1 MAPTIS
7 KKRSNQVKEDKKQS
21 KKAKISVESSDED
34 NLDNLDNLSN
44 DELNEDDEDELD
56 AMDEND
62 EDLEGGEKT
71 SSTEP
76 KGDGS
81 NHAEQRKLLKE
92 RKMKRKFGS
101 EIQQIKTVW
110 ERLRVK
116 EPPLP
121 KEIREKLSNEIWEL
135 CKDRIEDLV
144 LKHDASRIVQTLL
157 KYSSKSRREQVV
169 NSLKG
174 QFYALATSS
183 YGKYLLV
190 KLLHYG
196 SRDSRQIIINELHGK
211 LRKLMRHREGAYVVE
226 DLFVLYSTHEQRQQ
240 MIREFWGSEYAVF
253 REEHS
258 NLTIEDVCKSSVEKR
273 NIISRNLIGTITASV
288 DKGSTGF
295 QILHAAMREMVK
307 IANEKEVE
315 EMIELL
321 HEQFAELVHTPE
333 GSEVACTLIA
343 KATAKQRKQIL
354 KGLKD
359 HGSEL
364 IKNEHGNLVFI
375 TLLLTV
381 DDTVLVFKTFAPAI
395 KENLTDFI
403 LTKYGRRPFLYLML
417 ELDGKYFAPNV
428 KKELQRYIEMSGTT
442 SKKDPKVR
450 REQLL
455 KNFAPLILGVINK
468 DYDEL
473 LEENF
478 GCQFVA
484 EVLTNDDFYEQLD
497 ENAQGKFQELIDSIM
512 VLFKGDI
519 TEEQHPIHRPFSV
532 RLLKS
537 MIQGG
542 KWNNKEKKVE
552 PLTKVEGL
560 GSDFAVKLYNEIIDS
575 SNLLEWINNKDS
587 SFTIVALFEKLN
599 GTKEGKQFI
608 KDVNEIADDINL
620 ENADNKGAHLL
631 VKLLNN

>member
-1 MAPTIS
+1 MAPTVS
-7 KKRSNQVKEDKKQS
+7 KKRSHKVKEEQKQS
-21 KKAKISVESSDED
+21 KKAKISVDSSDED
-34 NLDNLDNLSN
+34 NLDNLDNLSDDG
-44 DELNEDDEDELD
+44 DEADELD
-56 AMDEND
+56 NINEEKEDDDEEMDSN
-62 EDLEGGEKT
+62 EKT
-71 SSTEP
+71 SAEP

-101 EIQQIKTVW
+101 EIQQIKTIW
-110 ERLRVK
+110 EKLRVK

-121 KEIREKLSNEIWEL
+121 KEIRDKLSNDIWDL
-135 CKDRIEDLV
+135 CKDRIADLV

-157 KYSSKSRREQVV
+157 KYSSKSRREQIVD
-169 NSLKG
+169 SLKG
-174 QFYALATSS
+174 QFYVLATSS

-196 SRDSRQIIINELHGK
+196 TKDSRQIIINELHGK

-226 DLFVLYSTHEQRQQ
+226 DLFVLYSTHNQRQQ

-258 NLTIEDVCKSSVEKR
+258 NLTIEDVCNSSVEKR

-295 QILHAAMREMVK
+295 QILHAAMKEMVK
-307 IANEKEVE
+307 IANEKEID

-333 GSEVACTLIA
+333 GADVACTLIA

-381 DDTVLVFKTFAPAI
+381 DDTVLVFKTFALSV

-403 LTKYGRRPFLYLML
+403 LSKYGRRPFLYLML

-428 KKELQRYIEMSGTT
+428 KKELLRYITMSEVT

-450 REQLL
+450 RQQLL

-468 DYDEL
+468 DYAEL
-473 LEENF
+473 MEENF
-478 GCQFVA
+478 GCQFIS
-484 EVLTNDDFYEQLD
+484 EMLTNDDFYEQLD
-497 ENAQGKFQELIDSIM
+497 ENAQAKFQELIDSIM
-512 VLFKGDI
+512 VIFKGDI
-519 TEEQHPIHRPFSV
+519 SEEEHPIHRPFSV

-542 KWNNKEKKVE
+542 KWNNKDKQLE
-552 PLTKVEGL
+552 PLSKVQGL
-560 GSDFAVKLYNEIIDS
+560 GSEFAAKLYNEIIDS

-587 SFTIVALFEKLN
+587 SFTIVALYEKLN
-599 GTKEGKQFI
+599 GCKEGKQFV
-608 KDVNEIADDINL
+608 KDLKKVVKDIDSDNV
-620 ENADNKGAHLL
+620 ENKGAQLL
-631 VKLLNN
+631 VKLVN